1 MFAQQIPHDVD
12 RSASLLHD
20 VHISGEF
27 QQAHPALNTKYILT
41 MPQLAQQQVHGYLA
55 SIAARPCMALQA
67 TCPLAASQHI
77 KNGCVRA
84 SDAQPSLEVPG
95 KTGQMQ
101 GEYLLEPLGMNLMAT

>member
-12 RSASLLHD
+12 KSVSLLHD

-27 QQAHPALNTKYILT
+27 QQAHPA
-41 MPQLAQQQVHGYLA
+41 QLAQQHVHGYLA

-77 KNGCVRA
+77 KKACVRA
-84 SDAQPSLEVPG
+84 LGAQPSLAVPG

-101 GEYLLEPLGMNLMAT
+101 GEYLLQPLGMNLMAT